1 MNLTKLSSNNNF
13 LGNFNNSLEFSSL
26 SIGEYKMTYTMRDVN
41 RLRMDRGW
49 PKLMA
54 LEYYIELAQESG
66 NDASRSL
73 MMAYTVERRKR

>member
-1 MNLTKLSSNNNF
+1 MVCHRFFIKKFPRKLI
-13 LGNFNNSLEFSSL
+13 E
-26 SIGEYKMTYTMRDVN
+26 EYKMIYTMRDVN

-66 NDASRSL
+66 NEAKQVFDDGLYS
-73 MMAYTVERRKR
+73 

>member
-73 MMAYTVERRKR
+73 MMAYTAERRKR